1 MQRRPIAKE
10 ADDGVRRNGRYC
22 RSDIELK
29 ETNTEQI
36 KINHHLGSGLQN
48 IMNTFGAFQLNRL
61 RS

>member
-29 ETNTEQI
+29 ETNTKQI
-36 KINHHLGSGLQN
+36 EINHYLGSGLQD
-48 IMNTFGAFQLNRL
+48 IMNALGAFQLDGL